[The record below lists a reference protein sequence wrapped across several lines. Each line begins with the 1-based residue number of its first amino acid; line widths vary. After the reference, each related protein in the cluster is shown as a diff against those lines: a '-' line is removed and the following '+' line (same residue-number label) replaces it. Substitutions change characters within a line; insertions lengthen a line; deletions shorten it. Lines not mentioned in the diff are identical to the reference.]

1 MIDLDSLVDRFI
13 PRGMTD
19 PHTRVWARF
28 VVVVSL
34 LSAPVWLIF
43 PSIGGLPAWRT
54 TALLV
59 LGCLQL
65 GIPFL
70 LRATRSLYVSIM
82 AFGVLGLTGVTL
94 AAHTVGGFPFHSLM
108 WAMAIPIALAPQ
120 RQFRSLLPLW
130 IFAVLVLY
138 VGWYR
143 LVTTGH
149 VSTRAPSTDDVYLQL
164 ASVLSWFAVMLLVS
178 HKASAV
184 TYEIAESRDV
194 YQRALLQAQKLNAL
208 GKLAG
213 SIENNFNNALMSID
227 YSLHLLSESLV
238 DTDLAVELDDMH
250 QTVVRSKALS
260 KKLERLG
267 QGDSETIE
275 LVEVDVALEALGRS
289 LRRLTGASV
298 LRLELDAP
306 KRRVLCDANQLDQV
320 LVNLVVN
327 ARDAMPKGG
336 EIVVS
341 TKVLEGHLVIAVGDS
356 GVGIEPDVLHHIFEP
371 FYTTKGPD
379 SGTGLGLWICRSIAS
394 GCGGT
399 LTATSTVGQGTTM
412 TLRLPLAD
420 RHSRPIPTRA
430 KVVARPIETVRKP
443 SPHPR
448 SRALDW
454 FVGDIINSRLRLW
467 GVVLV
472 TISLASVPIWWLF
485 AVMQLRTFGPT
496 PNAIILLAGGALS
509 LVVPWLVRITRSPEL
524 AAFVFAAIPFSAI
537 TAIAVISGGFR
548 VEILIWTTLIPIFGA
563 QQREFRYFTTW
574 WSVAVVAQILVIAVL
589 ALTGITSLPALTP
602 EMFIDE
608 QFAILLSLLA
618 LLAFGFRAVSRVG
631 EHFARER
638 DDYAATLVKSQ
649 DCEMLGTLASSI
661 AHDLNNILTTLE
673 YGIDFIRS
681 EVPATAPAATHLD
694 ELQLATAQIQDL
706 SRQLTRFGRTNTE
719 TAHAIPDPALS
730 TLVKMLGPIVGSHV
744 KICMHLDSGDTAI
757 RVRSHELD
765 QLIINLALNA
775 RDAMP
780 DGGEL
785 HISTAVVDSMVEITV
800 RDEGIGIPQPLLARI
815 FEPFFTTSSDRVGLG
830 LWVSREIVREAHG
843 SLAVETTVG
852 QGTTVRL
859 IFPRALA
866 RSSESIRR
874 TRFKTNPSTR
884 ISLES

>member
-1 MIDLDSLVDRFI
+1 MLDLDSMVDRFI

-19 PHTRVWARF
+19 SRTRAWARF

-34 LSAPVWLIF
+34 LSAPVWAIF
-43 PSIGGLPAWRT
+43 PLIGGLPAWSA
-54 TALLV
+54 TALLA
-59 LGCLQL
+59 LGGLQL

-70 LRATRSLYVSIM
+70 LRATRSLYLAIM
-82 AFGVLGLTGVTL
+82 AFGALALAGVTL
-94 AAHTVGGFPFHSLM
+94 AAHVMGGFPFHTLM

-130 IFAVLVLY
+130 TFAVLALY
-138 VGWYR
+138 LAWYW
-143 LVTTGH
+143 LVTTGDAP
-149 VSTRAPSTDDVYLQL
+149 TRAASTEDVYLQV
-164 ASVLSWFAVMLLVS
+164 ASLLSWFAVMLMVS
-178 HKASAV
+178 HKASEV
-184 TYEIAESRDV
+184 TYELAESRDV
-194 YQRALLQAQKLNAL
+194 YQRAVLQAQKLNAL

-238 DTDLAVELDDMH
+238 DTDLGVELDDMH

-275 LVEVDVALEALGRS
+275 LVEVDVAIEALGRT
-289 LRRLTGASV
+289 LRRLTGSSV
-298 LRLELDAP
+298 VRLELAAP
-306 KRRVLCDANQLDQV
+306 QRRVLCDAHQLDQV
-320 LVNLVVN
+320 LVNLIVN
-327 ARDAMPKGG
+327 ARDAMPNGG

-341 TKVLEGHLVIAVGDS
+341 TRELEGHLVIAVRDG
-356 GVGIEPDVLHHIFEP
+356 GVGIAPDVLNHIFEP

-420 RHSRPIPTRA
+420 RHARPIPT
-430 KVVARPIETVRKP
+430 KVVQRPIEPARGP
-443 SPHPR
+443 SPHHG
-448 SRALDW
+448 SRVLDW
-454 FVGDIINSRLRLW
+454 FVGDIVNSRLRLW

-472 TISLASVPIWWLF
+472 MISLASVPVLWLF
-485 AVMQLRTFGPT
+485 GVMQLRTFGPT
-496 PNAIILLAGGALS
+496 PNAIILLAVGALA
-509 LVVPWLVRITRSPEL
+509 LVVPWLVRVTRSPER
-524 AAFVFAAIPFSAI
+524 AALVFAAMLFGAI

-563 QQREFRYFTTW
+563 QQREFRHFTAW
-574 WSVAVVAQILVIAVL
+574 SSVAVVGQILGIAAL
-589 ALTGITSLPALTP
+589 SLTGITSQPALTP
-602 EMFIDE
+602 EMFVDE
-608 QFAILLSLLA
+608 QFAMLLA
-618 LLAFGFRAVSRVG
+618 LLALLVFGFHAVSRVG
-631 EHFARER
+631 AHFARER
-638 DDYAATLVKSQ
+638 DDYAATLVKSR

-681 EVPATAPAATHLD
+681 EVPATAPAAAHLD

-706 SRQLTRFGRTNTE
+706 SRQLTRFGRRNTE
-719 TAHAIPDPALS
+719 TTHAVPDAALS
-730 TLVKMLGPIVGSHV
+730 TLAKMLGPIVGSHV
-744 KICMHLDSGDTAI
+744 KIRMELASGDTAI

-785 HISTAVVDSMVEITV
+785 HIATAVVDSTVEITV
-800 RDEGIGIPQPLLARI
+800 RDEGVGIPPSLLGQI

-830 LWVSREIVREAHG
+830 LWVCREIVREAHG
-843 SLAVETTVG
+843 TLAVESTVG
-852 QGTTVRL
+852 QGTTIRVV
-859 IFPRALA
+859 IPRALA
-866 RSSESIRR
+866 PSSASIRR

-884 ISLES
+884 ISLET